1 MLAESYL
8 DLSAATMGPA
18 PTLAVL
24 FNPFCLFT
32 TAQVLALKASLLLLL
47 TLLVKTIAG
56 VIALPLDAWT
66 DLSWPAAAALP
77 SVEQS
82 VELVV
87 EGLQIGYPLLDFA
100 GFVAD
105 RALQVVAGAY
115 PRAAGLQ
122 HGGDCWQGDIEAS

>member
-47 TLLVKTIAG
+47 TLLVKTLMLLAISG
-56 VIALPLDAWT
+56 G
-66 DLSWPAAAALP
+66 LS
-77 SVEQS
+77 SS
-82 VELVV
+82 HD
-87 EGLQIGYPLLDFA
+87 Y
-100 GFVAD
+100 
-105 RALQVVAGAY
+105 
-115 PRAAGLQ
+115 
-122 HGGDCWQGDIEAS
+122 